1 MIFEIGCDGIADVQ
15 LLSCTQDARFFSSVR
30 QRMIEIVGM
39 IEIECWGRAIFY
51 CTCASLTDVKFGN
64 KLETMGESAFNN
76 CLSLR
81 KIQMKSVLELFKM
94 GLFIA
99 VSS

>member
-30 QRMIEIVGM
+30 QRMID
-39 IEIECWGRAIFY
+39 IEYLGRAFFY